1 MKRILFV
8 CFLLLLLTGCR
19 AGEQTPPAPEAPEA
33 ASQQE
38 TDRAPETEAPTP
50 LGSFTAQTLTGDT
63 LTESVFAER
72 ALTVVNV
79 WGTFCGPCKE
89 EMPVLGRLHQE
100 LEDVQVLG
108 IVIDVTDQQG
118 QPDESQVELA
128 LDLLEAAE
136 ADYPNLILNE
146 SLAMLGFA
154 GVEGVPATLFVD
166 QDGNLVGQGF
176 YGALDEAS
184 WREVIAQR
192 LEQAS

>member
-1 MKRILFV
+1 MKRILSL
-8 CFLLLLLTGCR
+8 FLILLLLTACS
-19 AGEQTPPAPEAPEA
+19 AKEQPAPETVQTQPEA
-33 ASQQE
+33 ASE
-38 TDRAPETEAPTP
+38 AAPEADAPKP

-63 LTESVFAER
+63 LSDAVFAES
-72 ALTVVNV
+72 ALTVINV

-89 EMPVLGRLHQE
+89 EMPVLAKLHRE

-118 QPDESQVELA
+118 QPDEGQIELA
-128 LDLLEAAE
+128 LDLLDAAE

-146 SLAMLGFA
+146 SLAQLGFA
-154 GVEGVPATLFVD
+154 GVTGVPATLFVD
-166 QDGNLVGQGF
+166 REGNLVGQGF
-176 YGALDEAS
+176 YGALDEAA

>member
-1 MKRILFV
+1 MKRILSL
-8 CFLLLLLTGCR
+8 FLILLLLTACG
-19 AGEQTPPAPEAPEA
+19 AKEQPAPETVRTQPEAAPEA
-33 ASQQE
+33 
-38 TDRAPETEAPTP
+38 DAPTP

-63 LTESVFAER
+63 LSDAVFAES
-72 ALTVVNV
+72 ALTVINV

-89 EMPVLGRLHQE
+89 EMPVLAKLHRE

-118 QPDESQVELA
+118 QPDEGQIELA
-128 LDLLEAAE
+128 LDLLDAAE

-146 SLAMLGFA
+146 SLAQLGFA
-154 GVEGVPATLFVD
+154 GVTGVPATLFVD
-166 QDGNLVGQGF
+166 RDGNLVGQGF
-176 YGALDEAS
+176 YGALDEAA